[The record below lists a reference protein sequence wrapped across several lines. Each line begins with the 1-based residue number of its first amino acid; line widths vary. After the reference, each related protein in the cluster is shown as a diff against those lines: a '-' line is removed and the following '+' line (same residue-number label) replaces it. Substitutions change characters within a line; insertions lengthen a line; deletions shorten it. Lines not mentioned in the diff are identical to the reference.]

1 MLKSMQK
8 NGLRLS
14 LFALVCTG
22 AIVFTDYATHDVIAV
37 QQQEKQL
44 EMFKQALEHSN
55 NRPLQPLN
63 GRVIVQ

>member
-37 QQQEKQL
+37 QQQEKQ
-44 EMFKQALEHSN
+44 
-55 NRPLQPLN
+55 
-63 GRVIVQ
+63 